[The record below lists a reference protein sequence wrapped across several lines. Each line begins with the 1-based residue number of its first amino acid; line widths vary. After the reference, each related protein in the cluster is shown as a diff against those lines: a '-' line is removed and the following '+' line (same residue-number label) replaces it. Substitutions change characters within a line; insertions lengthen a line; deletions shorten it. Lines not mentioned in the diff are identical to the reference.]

1 MKKYIVRVDG
11 KAYDVEV
18 ETVKGDDALK
28 PVAKVPPVQ
37 TSEAK
42 PEPAPEVKPDPVP
55 ARESTP
61 APVPNP
67 SSVSENSIPAPMAGT
82 IIRINVKA
90 GDPVK
95 KGDVLLVL
103 EAMKM
108 ENDVMASADG
118 KIRSVDVTEG
128 ATINAGDALIT
139 LE

>member
-18 ETVKGDDALK
+18 EPVKGGDALK

-37 TSEAK
+37 TSEVK
-42 PEPAPEVKPDPVP
+42 PEPAPEVKPEPAP

-61 APVPNP
+61 APVSKV
-67 SSVSENSIPAPMAGT
+67 SSVSGNSIPAPMAGT
-82 IIRINVKA
+82 IVKIFVKD

-108 ENDVMASADG
+108 ENDVMASTDG
-118 KIRSVDVTEG
+118 KIKSVHVKVGDI
-128 ATINAGDALIT
+128 INAGDALIT
-139 LE
+139 ME

>member
-1 MKKYIVRVDG
+1 MKKYIVRVNG

-18 ETVKGDDALK
+18 ETVKEGDALK
-28 PVAKVPPVQ
+28 PVPKVPPVQ

-42 PEPAPEVKPDPVP
+42 PEPVPAVKPEPAP
-55 ARESTP
+55 ARKPAP
-61 APVPNP
+61 APVSKP
-67 SSVSENSIPAPMAGT
+67 SSISENSIPAPMAGT
-82 IIRINVKA
+82 IIKILVKA
-90 GDPVK
+90 GDLVK

-118 KIRSVDVTEG
+118 KIKSVDVTEG
-128 ATINAGDALIT
+128 AVINAGDLLIT

>member
-18 ETVKGDDALK
+18 EPVKGGDALK
-28 PVAKVPPVQ
+28 PVPKVTPVQ

-42 PEPAPEVKPDPVP
+42 PEPAPAVKPEPAPV
-55 ARESTP
+55 RESTP
-61 APVPNP
+61 APVPMP
-67 SSVSENSIPAPMAGT
+67 SSVSENCIPAPMAGT
-82 IIRINVKA
+82 IVRIFVKN
-90 GDPVK
+90 GDPVN

-118 KIRSVDVTEG
+118 KIKSVDVTEG
-128 ATINAGDALIT
+128 AIINAGDVLIT
-139 LE
+139 ME

>member
-18 ETVKGDDALK
+18 ETVKEGDALK
-28 PVAKVPPVQ
+28 PVAKVTPMP
-37 TSEAK
+37 TPEAK
-42 PEPAPEVKPDPVP
+42 PEPVPTAKPVP
-55 ARESTP
+55 APPREPAP
-61 APVPNP
+61 APVSKP
-67 SSVSENSIPAPMAGT
+67 SSVSENTIPAPMAGT
-82 IIRINVKA
+82 IIRILVKA
-90 GDPVK
+90 GDLVK

-118 KIRSVDVTEG
+118 KIKSVDVAEG
-128 ATINAGDALIT
+128 ATINAGDILIT